1 MFSPLYRDHV
11 IWECKT
17 FINCIHNKVLLNSLA
32 NLTGFELAC
41 EDQIYVRPDAK
52 IINDQVMVWSD
63 VISDPKNARYC

>member
-41 EDQIYVRPDAK
+41 EDQIYVRAYAK
-52 IINDQVMVWSD
+52 IITGQVMVWSD
-63 VISDPKNARYC
+63 VISDPKNVRYG